1 MRTSQ
6 AMVGSIFRNNMACE
20 LKPLRLVSQL
30 SGLSVA
36 GARSTDDLLSSQ
48 NPSNNSSPQ
57 ISSRS
62 DKYGNSSGSTV
73 TDRVGGSG
81 DVPYRSTSHKLDQSE
96 CYELLF

>member
-1 MRTSQ
+1 M
-6 AMVGSIFRNNMACE
+6 
-20 LKPLRLVSQL
+20 LKPLELVSQL
-30 SGLSVA
+30 SGLCVA

-62 DKYGNSSGSTV
+62 DKYGNSSASTV
-73 TDRVGGSG
+73 TDRVGGG
-81 DVPYRSTSHKLDQSE
+81 ADVPYRSTSHKLDQSE

>member
-1 MRTSQ
+1 
-6 AMVGSIFRNNMACE
+6 MACE
-20 LKPLRLVSQL
+20 LKPLGLVSQL
-30 SGLSVA
+30 SGSCVA

-62 DKYGNSSGSTV
+62 DKYGNSGGSTV
-73 TDRVGGSG
+73 TDRVGGGGG

>member
-1 MRTSQ
+1 M
-6 AMVGSIFRNNMACE
+6 
-20 LKPLRLVSQL
+20 LKPLGLVSQL
-30 SGLSVA
+30 SGSCVV

-62 DKYGNSSGSTV
+62 DKCGNSSGITV
-73 TDRVGGSG
+73 TDRVGGGGG